1 MTVKDKP
8 LVAFAMA
15 IGFLMASGPMFA
27 HHGVGNVD
35 TSQLVTLQG
44 TVTEFEMIN
53 PHAQI
58 SLEVTNDKGKVE
70 RWTIE
75 ASSPNTLHRFGWDR
89 NTIKPGDRVTVMG
102 YRAKDGDAFMNL
114 RKLVLSNGKEL
125 NVIQSE
131 ESLR

>member
-1 MTVKDKP
+1 
-8 LVAFAMA
+8 
-15 IGFLMASGPMFA
+15 
-27 HHGVGNVD
+27 
-35 TSQLVTLQG
+35 
-44 TVTEFEMIN
+44 MIN

-58 SLEVTNDKGKVE
+58 SLEVANDEGKVE

-89 NTIKPGDRVTVMG
+89 NTIKPGDRVTVIG
-102 YRAKDGDAFMNL
+102 YRAKDGGVFMNL